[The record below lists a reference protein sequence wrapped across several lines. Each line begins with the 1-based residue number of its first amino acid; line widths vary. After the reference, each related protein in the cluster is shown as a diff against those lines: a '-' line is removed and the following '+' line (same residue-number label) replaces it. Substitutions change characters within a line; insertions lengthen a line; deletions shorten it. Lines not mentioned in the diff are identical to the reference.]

1 MQAINLAFNGNNQN
15 QQRPGTQGGI
25 SSLSP
30 NIHGRGNLMGND
42 VAMRVKK
49 YK

>member
-1 MQAINLAFNGNNQN
+1 MAAINLAFNGNNQY

-30 NIHGRGNLMGND
+30 ASHMRGGN
-42 VAMRVKK
+42 
-49 YK
+49 